1 MYLGHLTEIF
11 FWILACVAAVMVASA
26 IHGFKKS
33 VAGKEVK
40 EGEEAK
46 VDCHF
51 RKENWNGEKG
61 ATRLQKPTWFRMGK
75 KKVCCV
81 GGIIICRYKK
91 SFVLFFRLKS
101 AID

>member
-1 MYLGHLTEIF
+1 
-11 FWILACVAAVMVASA
+11 LACVAAVMVASA

-51 RKENWNGEKG
+51 RKEN
-61 ATRLQKPTWFRMGK
+61 
-75 KKVCCV
+75 
-81 GGIIICRYKK
+81 
-91 SFVLFFRLKS
+91 
-101 AID
+101 

>member
-1 MYLGHLTEIF
+1 VYLGHLTEIF

-61 ATRLQKPTWFRMGK
+61 ATRLQKPSWFRMGEK
-75 KKVCCV
+75 KE
-81 GGIIICRYKK
+81 GLLCRRNNH
-91 SFVLFFRLKS
+91 L
-101 AID
+101 